1 MALSDRA
8 IARYSLDALLKLSNP
23 DTTAT
28 AVNDTT
34 RIGLA
39 ETDAMAE
46 FETMVGVVYDNDNTK
61 HVVAG
66 LQLFILKLMEYGSV
80 PSKVLEAQRDRVEKM
95 LEALGNVTAR
105 DRIEPKSSSQRTP
118 SDENPSDTE
127 LRPDFDDQ
135 YFTDLIPGAPVP
147 PVTDLP

>member
-39 ETDAMAE
+39 QEDALAE
-46 FETMVGVVYDNDNTK
+46 FEVMVGMIYDNDNAK
-61 HVVAG
+61 HIMAG
-66 LQLFILKLMEYGSV
+66 VQLFILKLMEYGAA
-80 PSKVLEAQRDRVEKM
+80 PGKVLEAQRDRVEKL
-95 LEALGNVTAR
+95 LENLGNVTAR
-105 DRIEPKSSSQRTP
+105 DRVEPKSSSQRTP

-127 LRPDFDDQ
+127 MRPDFDDQ
-135 YFTDLIPGAPVP
+135 YFADLIPGAPMP